1 MYTPYPLIFIGTIA
15 LILYLLSF
23 TISRIGL
30 IKTVTHRKIWNVLL
44 GLSFFSTALLG
55 IIMAIRINYKLD
67 TPWVDQITILHV
79 DFGISMVMIAIF
91 HFTWHIKYYTDI
103 FKRKINKA
111 EKQNDLKYNNNIGFA
126 ETGTKGLSISLIV
139 LGITSLVTQIIIL
152 REFLSV
158 FMGNE
163 LVIGIILANWML
175 ITGFGSYLGRFMNR
189 IKDTVRISFF
199 AQIGMGIL
207 PFLTVFLL
215 NYLRNSVFL
224 PGSLVG
230 VFEIFVASLIL
241 LLPFCLLSG
250 FLFTFFASGLSS
262 VHKSKRI
269 DIAYALESSG
279 SLTGGILFSFILV
292 FLITPFQILTILL
305 ILNLFVAFWINFHYR
320 KTIVLILSVI
330 FVLLVAGFTF
340 FTPFDKFVKGF
351 LYPNQEI
358 VFLKETPY
366 GNLAVT
372 KTGEQYNFY
381 ENQVLLFNTLNFIAN
396 EEAVHYAM
404 VQHENP
410 ENILVISGGVSGM
423 MQEIMKYPG
432 KKKVDYVEI
441 NPWLVKIGEKY
452 YDKLKDS
459 RIHVYNKDARLFLMD
474 NHGPYDVILANL
486 PPPSTANLN
495 RYYTIEFFHQI
506 ECCMSDMGVLSIN
519 LPSTGNYAGE
529 EANIVNS
536 LIFNTLKQV
545 FKNVILIPGEKNY
558 WVASNNVI
566 GFDIT
571 GKIEEKGIENRY
583 VNRYYIDDTLL
594 KDRSNFFMNQLDRD
608 AGINRDFEPSAYFH
622 QISSWLSYYQLN
634 MWVFGGVILIVML
647 FLLSRLN
654 LIQAGMFTG
663 GFAASSSEV
672 ILLIAFQIIY
682 GYVYLMSGVI
692 IAFFMGGLTL
702 GALAGRRIVKAFG
715 PVSYSGNQLAI
726 GLFALLLPL
735 VINVVKPI
743 TDHLFIVHS
752 IFFVLTIVISFLVG
766 TLFSIGSHIQKGNVS
781 AVTSGIY
788 SADLAGSAFGALI
801 VSAFLIPLI
810 GLVKVSIVVGL
821 VNVLFAGFT
830 WVNRKKL

>member
-1 MYTPYPLIFIGTIA
+1 M
-15 LILYLLSF
+15 
-23 TISRIGL
+23 
-30 IKTVTHRKIWNVLL
+30 L
-44 GLSFFSTALLG
+44 GLSLFGTALPG
-55 IIMAIRINYKLD
+55 IIMAVRINYKLD
-67 TPWVDQITILHV
+67 IPWVDQITIFHV

-103 FKRKINKA
+103 FRRKIKGP
-111 EKQNDLKYNNNIGFA
+111 EKQDDLKYSNNSGFVT
-126 ETGTKGLSISLIV
+126 TGTKGFTISLIV
-139 LGITSLVTQIIIL
+139 LGITSLVTQVIIL

-189 IKDTVRISFF
+189 IKDTIRISFI

-230 VFEIFVASLIL
+230 VFEIFAASFIL

-250 FLFTFFASGLSS
+250 FLFTFLASGLSL

-279 SLTGGILFSFILV
+279 SLIGGILFSFILV

-305 ILNLFVAFWINFHYR
+305 ILNLFVAFWINFFYR
-320 KTIVLILSVI
+320 KTILIILSLILVM
-330 FVLLVAGFTF
+330 LVSGFTF
-340 FTPFDKFVKGF
+340 LTPFDRFVKSF
-351 LYPNQEI
+351 LYPNQDI
-358 VFLKETPY
+358 VFLKETPF
-366 GNLAVT
+366 GNLTVT
-372 KTGEQYNFY
+372 KTGEQHNFY

-410 ENILVISGGVSGM
+410 ENVLVISGGVSGM
-423 MQEIMKYPG
+423 MQEIMKYPV
-432 KKKVDYVEI
+432 KNVDYVEI
-441 NPWLVKIGEKY
+441 NPWLVKVGEKY

-459 RIHVYNKDARLFLMD
+459 RIHVYNKDARLFLKD
-474 NHGPYDVILANL
+474 NHGPYDVVLANL

-506 ECCMSDMGVLSIN
+506 QCCMSDIGVLSID

-545 FKNVILIPGEKNY
+545 FRNVILIPGEKNY
-558 WVASNNVI
+558 WVASNNVLD
-566 GFDIT
+566 FDIT
-571 GKIEEKGIENRY
+571 GKIDKKGIENQY

-594 KDRSNFFMNQLDRD
+594 KDRSNFFMNQLDKD
-608 AGINRDFEPSAYFH
+608 AGINKDFEPSAYFH

-634 MWVFGGVILIVML
+634 MWVFGGIILIVML

-654 LIQAGMFTG
+654 LIQAGIFAG
-663 GFAASSSEV
+663 GFAASSLEV
-672 ILLIAFQIIY
+672 ILIITFQIIY

-692 IAFFMGGLTL
+692 IAVFMGGLTL
-702 GALAGRRIVKAFG
+702 GALAGRRIVKASG

-735 VINVVKPI
+735 VINVIKPI
-743 TDHLFIVHS
+743 TGYQFIVHF
-752 IFFVLTIVISFLVG
+752 IFFILTMAISFLVG
-766 TLFSIGSHIQKGNVS
+766 TLFSIGSHIQKGDVP

-810 GLVKVSIVVGL
+810 GMVKVSIAVGL
-821 VNVLFAGFT
+821 INVLFAGIT
-830 WVNRKKL
+830 WINRKKI